1 MGDKG
6 LRSGGDT
13 SLWDVGTGGG
23 GVRGEADGACRPGL
37 KQGRQK

>member
-6 LRSGGDT
+6 LRSGGDA

-23 GVRGEADGACRPGL
+23 VRGAADGACRPGL